1 MGMPLSISAE
11 GWDTIYW
18 GVLGLPRKKIVRALR
33 NNGFRGHVKDIPTDT
48 LAEELIRCIEWIR
61 ECSLDFSEVYLDK
74 KGKERVSWAELER
87 LAEEQRY

>member
-33 NNGFRGHVKDIPTDT
+33 NNGFRGRVKDMPTDT
-48 LAEELIRCIEWIR
+48 LAEELITCVECIR

-74 KGKERVSWAELER
+74 KGIERVSGAELER